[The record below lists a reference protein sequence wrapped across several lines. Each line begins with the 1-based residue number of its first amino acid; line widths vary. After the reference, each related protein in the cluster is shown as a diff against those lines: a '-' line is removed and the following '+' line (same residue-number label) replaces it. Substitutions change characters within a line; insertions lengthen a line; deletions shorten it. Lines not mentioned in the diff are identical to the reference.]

1 MFQELL
7 LELDYFGNKS
17 NEKVNIDLQESLWY
31 TNKIEKLC
39 RNNLKLTITF
49 ELKNALT
56 DKMKL
61 RVWGYANSEYL
72 YMLVDGG
79 LDTKILNLHNKVAR
93 QYTWSKKILQK
104 ELKLNAEF
112 GIWVKEKNKKEDF
125 YLFLSHQPNLCL
137 YLQQV
142 P

>member
-31 TNKIEKLC
+31 INKIEKLC

-93 QYTWSKKILQK
+93 QYTWSKKILQN

-112 GIWVKEKNKKEDF
+112 GIWVEEKNKKEDF

>member
-1 MFQELL
+1 MQKQF
-7 LELDYFGNKS
+7 
-17 NEKVNIDLQESLWY
+17 
-31 TNKIEKLC
+31 
-39 RNNLKLTITF
+39 KLTITF

-93 QYTWSKKILQK
+93 QYT
-104 ELKLNAEF
+104 
-112 GIWVKEKNKKEDF
+112 
-125 YLFLSHQPNLCL
+125 
-137 YLQQV
+137 
-142 P
+142 